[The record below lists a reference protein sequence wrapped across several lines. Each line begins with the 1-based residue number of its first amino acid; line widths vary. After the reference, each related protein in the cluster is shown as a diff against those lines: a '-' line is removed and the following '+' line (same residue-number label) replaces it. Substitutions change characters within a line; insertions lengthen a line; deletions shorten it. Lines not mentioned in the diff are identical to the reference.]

1 MSSREIAEL
10 TGKRHDHVMRDI
22 KAMLDDLGVN
32 GPKFGGVYI
41 DAKGEQRP
49 CFNLP
54 KRETM
59 ILVSGYSVAL
69 RARIEDR
76 WMELED
82 AQSLTPDLGAAK
94 TPNASMR
101 LARSMKW
108 NM

>member
-1 MSSREIAEL
+1 MSSQTIKKILTEL
-10 TGKRHDHVMRDI
+10 GEAVLKFQGSY
-22 KAMLDDLGVN
+22 LGAD
-32 GPKFGGVYI
+32 GTT
-41 DAKGEQRP
+41 RP

-69 RARIEDR
+69 RARIVDR

-94 TPNASMR
+94 IPNASMR